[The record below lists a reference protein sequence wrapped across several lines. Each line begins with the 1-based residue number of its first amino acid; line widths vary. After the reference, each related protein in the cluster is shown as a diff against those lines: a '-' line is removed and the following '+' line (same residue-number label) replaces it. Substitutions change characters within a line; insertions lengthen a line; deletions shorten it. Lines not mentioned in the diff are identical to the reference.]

1 MVKRSARPDTED
13 EVKDAARAAQ
23 DSPVFEVLAR
33 IGYIVLGI
41 VHIVLGVIS
50 ISIVT
55 GGGGEADQDGA
66 MAQIRKTP
74 IGVLLLW
81 IIVLGLL
88 ALAIWQI
95 TEAVLERNPDAKE
108 KWGHRIKYVG
118 TAVAYLAIGWTALVY
133 ALGGES
139 DSSEASQLISARLMA
154 TPGGVI
160 VLDLIGLIIGGV
172 GIAFI
177 IRGFTRGFKK
187 HLALPDE
194 PAETGI
200 VAFGVVGYVAKGIAI
215 TIAGALFVIAAIT
228 DDPEKAGW
236 LDGAIH
242 TLAALPFGD
251 VILWIV
257 GAGLVIYGL
266 FCFARSRYA
275 RM

>member
-1 MVKRSARPDTED
+1 MTTTPK
-13 EVKDAARAAQ
+13 AAASAAQ
-23 DSPVFEVLAR
+23 DSRVFEILAR

-41 VHIVLGVIS
+41 VHIVIGVIA

-55 GGGGEADQDGA
+55 GAGGEADQGGA
-66 MAQIRKTP
+66 MEQIRDTP

-81 IIVLGLL
+81 VIVIGLL

-95 TEAVLERNPDAKE
+95 TEAVLERNPDTKM
-108 KWGHRIKYVG
+108 KWGYRIKYVG
-118 TAVAYLAIGWTALVY
+118 TAVAYLAIAWTALVY

-139 DSSEASQLISARLMA
+139 DSSEASQSVSAWLMA

-200 VAFGVVGYVAKGIAI
+200 VTFGVVGYVAKGIAI
-215 TIAGALFVIAAIT
+215 TIAGALFVIAAVT
-228 DDPEKAGW
+228 QDPEKAGW
-236 LDGAIH
+236 LDGALH
-242 TLAALPFGD
+242 ALAVLPFGD
-251 VILWIV
+251 VILWMV
-257 GAGLVIYGL
+257 GAGLVIYGV

-275 RM
+275 MM